1 MTDAQAPQTASFA
14 GFARL
19 LGIKPQAVTALRHA
33 GRLVLTADGKR
44 VDVVASHQRLR
55 DTADPSKAGVVTRH
69 AAQRA
74 AAAGAGQALAA
85 AEAVAPPAPAVD
97 ATASATAA
105 PADDAEPD
113 TEAGSSDYQT
123 SRARRQHYQALEAQR
138 AYEVAMGKLM
148 DAHEV
153 ASAVAS
159 AATTLRTR
167 LEGLP
172 DVLGPQLAA
181 ISDEAQARATLAEAI
196 EHALEE
202 ASRQF
207 ANIAKQ
213 VGA

>member
-1 MTDAQAPQTASFA
+1 MTSAADQPETASLA
-14 GFARL
+14 GFARI
-19 LGIKPQAVTALRHA
+19 LGVKPSAVTALRHA
-33 GRLVLTADGKR
+33 GRLVLTDDGKR
-44 VDVVASHQRLR
+44 VHIAASQQRIR
-55 DTADPSKAGVVTRH
+55 DTADPSKAGVVARH
-69 AAQRA
+69 AAERA
-74 AAAGAGQALAA
+74 AKAASEPTTAPVSSAPAAGAGDDDSATD
-85 AEAVAPPAPAVD
+85 APAGN
-97 ATASATAA
+97 A
-105 PADDAEPD
+105 
-113 TEAGSSDYQT
+113 DYQS
-123 SRARRQHYQALEAQR
+123 SRARREHYQALEAQR

-159 AATTLRTR
+159 AATTLRAR

-207 ANIAKQ
+207 ANIAKA
-213 VGA
+213 VTA

>member
-1 MTDAQAPQTASFA
+1 MNSAAALPETASLS

-19 LGIKPQAVTALRHA
+19 LGVKPSAVTALRHA
-33 GRLVLTADGKR
+33 DRLVLTADGKR
-44 VDVVASHQRLR
+44 VQVAASQQRIR
-55 DTADPSKAGVVTRH
+55 DTADPSKAGVVARH
-69 AAQRA
+69 AAERA
-74 AAAGAGQALAA
+74 AKSGDQPITAPVSSVASTGAG
-85 AEAVAPPAPAVD
+85 EVEAPA
-97 ATASATAA
+97 
-105 PADDAEPD
+105 EPGN
-113 TEAGSSDYQT
+113 ADYQT
-123 SRARRQHYQALEAQR
+123 SRARREHYQALEAQR

-159 AATTLRTR
+159 AATTLRAR

-181 ISDEAQARATLAEAI
+181 ISDEAQARAMLAEAI

-207 ANIAKQ
+207 SNIAKA
-213 VGA
+213 VA

>member
-1 MTDAQAPQTASFA
+1 MNTAAALPETASMA

-19 LGIKPQAVTALRHA
+19 LGVKPSAVTALRHA

-44 VDVVASHQRLR
+44 VQVAASQQRIR
-55 DTADPSKAGVVTRH
+55 DTADPSKAGVVARH
-69 AAQRA
+69 VAERA
-74 AAAGAGQALAA
+74 AKVASEPAAASVSTAPAAGAGDDDNATD
-85 AEAVAPPAPAVD
+85 APIGN
-97 ATASATAA
+97 T
-105 PADDAEPD
+105 
-113 TEAGSSDYQT
+113 DYQS
-123 SRARRQHYQALEAQR
+123 SRARREHYQALEAQR

-181 ISDEAQARATLAEAI
+181 ITDEAQARATLAEAI

-207 ANIAKQ
+207 SNIAKA
-213 VGA
+213 VTA